1 MAIEKV
7 AAPGGSLTL
16 QVDVI
21 TLAGTLGVG
30 NEAGLYAYY
39 YHGGAG
45 SYSTVNRTRVG
56 STAQQ
61 KLVVP
66 VIASASGVIVVGDA
80 ATLAVQQFQVFPS
93 GPIVGEALRVWF
105 VAPKPDGTVST
116 TAPTAVWS
124 LDGSAD
130 SAVTVVAGANAGFW
144 YVDLTTGQTNATSG
158 RLLVTGTGVV
168 PTSIPILFT
177 TTASGGGGGTG
188 EDEENMIPDAIYVR
202 STSTSWTTDAN
213 VVAGDKVRLTPG
225 RTGDEIEYWVV
236 GSSARAGD
244 GVPVPATGRI
254 VTVPTGGVLQYRS
267 LAGTPTLRV
276 EVQNA

>member
-1 MAIEKV
+1 MALEPV
-7 AAPGGSLTL
+7 VEAGGSLTL

-39 YHGGAG
+39 YSGGG
-45 SYSTVNRTRVG
+45 GTYNTVNRTRVG
-56 STAQQ
+56 TTAQQ

-66 VIASASGVIVVGDA
+66 TVASASGVIVVGDA

-158 RLLVTGTGVV
+158 RLLVTGTGVI
-168 PTSIPILFT
+168 PTPINILFT
-177 TTASGGGGGTG
+177 TTAASGGGGGGT
-188 EDEENMIPDAIYVR
+188 EDNGMTVN
-202 STSTSWTTDAN
+202 STSDFPVTTVWTEVTAAAEKTFRFGFATSDEHLFWK
-213 VVAGDKVRLTPG
+213 VAASQPG
-225 RTGDEIEYWVV
+225 VSERGE
-236 GSSARAGD
+236 RASLSNNKEQT
-244 GVPVPATGRI
+244 VNTGRKLW
-254 VTVPTGGVLQYRS
+254 VRGTTAFTVSVHVS
-267 LAGTPTLRV
+267 A
-276 EVQNA
+276 